1 VATSAD
7 GQAGTYTLALTASQ
21 AALATLLQEQ
31 GKTLH
36 LLLLPGRTAQAR
48 GVTPPVLLPTAGGS
62 H

>member
-7 GQAGTYTLALTASQ
+7 GQAYTLALTPPQ

-31 GKTLH
+31 GKTMH
-36 LLLLPGRTAQAR
+36 LLLLPSRPAHAARVTA
-48 GVTPPVLLPTAGGS
+48 PVLLPTAGGS